1 MDIQRPE
8 ATYELDNG
16 TKIIMS
22 YVKLN
27 DALRFLGGPDEA
39 IQALLTNSNVRDMT
53 LRLMIADH
61 TRSFDAEEDLPTSA
75 DVGEKIGIFEMD
87 DLLAWVLEHVT
98 YFFMKQ
104 ALSVQKRLSKYSTML
119 EGTNLKDLNLAPLG
133 SKNLE
138 MKTKSAGPTE

>member
-61 TRSFDAEEDLPTSA
+61 TRSFDAED
-75 DVGEKIGIFEMD
+75 
-87 DLLAWVLEHVT
+87 
-98 YFFMKQ
+98 
-104 ALSVQKRLSKYSTML
+104 
-119 EGTNLKDLNLAPLG
+119 
-133 SKNLE
+133 
-138 MKTKSAGPTE
+138 